1 MAFFVV
7 FDGLSLE
14 DLEFYEEYA
23 ENLEGTIILLL
34 TAKLSTSLRTLKK
47 VLNYFNWLNNLF
59 SNIDYWQRFCKIYLI
74 DLTIFY

>member
-1 MAFFVV
+1 MAVLVV

-47 VLNYFNWLNNLF
+47 VLNYFN
-59 SNIDYWQRFCKIYLI
+59 
-74 DLTIFY
+74 